1 MDVSPFPCFFG
12 LKEFQDLNAHDLDK
26 ETYEVRQQLEG
37 VDVCCA
43 ALSSYSLVKAFLFEH
58 ALTSRYGI
66 YRSAIEKL
74 LLWCLLVAKKPIVN
88 LDEQDVRDFMDF
100 CLCPP
105 DDWVAKQPEKRLR
118 RASKKRNS
126 KDLVVNTLWRPF
138 RGGMAGKEV
147 ASGEIR
153 TSGHASLAVELAVIN
168 SFYLFLYAEDVIDS
182 NPAASLHRSK
192 YFSARKAVHSGAKS
206 FSTDD
211 WDLFV
216 EEAEKLAVSDQE
228 FERNLFLLMTIYH
241 LFLSPADVDRFGA
254 NLAVKSLFERKDGTY
269 GLNVEG
275 YPELQQV
282 IISSDYV
289 TRWVA
294 RFRANRGTHMVAL
307 DRDPTPL
314 ISTQSGRPGISS
326 RHANLLFK
334 QVCSQVIVRIK
345 LGGGTVSSDSPFYRA
360 SLSWLR
366 ETGLVQ
372 AAQAIPLNELYPSI
386 RGTTYDT
393 AHSRFYAWQFQYDS
407 DC

>member
-1 MDVSPFPCFFG
+1 MDVPPFPCFFG
-12 LKEFQDLNAHDLDK
+12 LKEFQNLNAHDLDK
-26 ETYEVRQQLEG
+26 EIHEVKQQLG
-37 VDVCCA
+37 GIDVCCA
-43 ALSSYSLVKAFLFEH
+43 ALSSYSLVKGFLLEH
-58 ALTSRYGI
+58 TLASRYGI
-66 YRSAIEKL
+66 YRTAIEKL

-88 LDEQDVRDFMDF
+88 LDEQDVREFMDF

-105 DDWVAKQPEKRLR
+105 DDWVVNQPEKRLR
-118 RASKKRNS
+118 RASNKRNS
-126 KDLVVNTLWRPF
+126 REFVINALWRPF
-138 RGGMAGKEV
+138 RSGLADKEV
-147 ASGEIR
+147 TSGEIR
-153 TSGHASLAVELAVIN
+153 TSGHASLAVELSVIN
-168 SFYLFLYAEDVIDS
+168 SFYLYLCSEDVIDR

-192 YFSARKAVHSGAKS
+192 YFSARKVVHNGSKS
-206 FSTDD
+206 FSIDD

-216 EEAEKLAVSDQE
+216 EEAKCLASNDQE

-241 LFLSPADVDRFGA
+241 LFLSPADIDRFGA
-254 NLAVKSLFERKDGTY
+254 DLAIKSLFEREDGTY
-269 GLNVEG
+269 GLKIEG
-275 YPELQQV
+275 HPELERV

-294 RFRANRGTHMVAL
+294 RFRANRGTDLVSL

-326 RHANLLFK
+326 RHANLIFK

-345 LGGGTVSSDSPFYRA
+345 LGGGTVSSDSSFYRA

-372 AAQAIPLNELYPSI
+372 AAQTMPLNKLYPSI
-386 RGTTYDT
+386 RGTTFDT
-393 AHSRFYAWQFQYDS
+393 AHTRFYAWQFQSDS